1 MKSFVKKHCNF
12 CGEPMQDSV
21 TVCNQCGWDRSQDG
35 PPTTDPADKK
45 ARIGVALG
53 LAVAYYVMFSLVSG
67 ADAGARPSRASNPI
81 PIPVAEPA
89 APEYAPVTGEAV
101 ALGAVPPTIPGSLG
115 PTKPGAVFR
124 GIKVADSKSAS
135 IQARDALQYAFE
147 LPETD
152 QKCQLVGQIHGH
164 GGFASNLEVFLLTD
178 DEYLFWHANPVAVPH
193 SSWDTIR
200 GSEASLRYS
209 LPAPG
214 TYHLVISNVMSP
226 TPKTIQIKADVRCTS

>member
-12 CGEPMQDSV
+12 CGEPMQESA

-35 PPTTDPADKK
+35 APSADPADKK
-45 ARIGVALG
+45 ARIGVTLG

-67 ADAGARPSRASNPI
+67 ADAGARPSRAPNPT
-81 PIPVAEPA
+81 PVA
-89 APEYAPVTGEAV
+89 APTAPDYAPVTGEAI

-115 PTKPGAVFR
+115 PPKSGAVFR
-124 GIKVADSKSAS
+124 GIKVTDSKSAR
-135 IQARDALQYAFE
+135 IQALDALQYAFE

-152 QKCQLVGQIHGH
+152 QKCQLVGQIHGL
-164 GGFASNLEVFLLTD
+164 GGFASTLEVFLLTD
-178 DEYLFWHANPVAVPH
+178 DEYLFWHANPAAVPH

-214 TYHLVISNVMSP
+214 TYHLVISNMMSP
-226 TPKTIQIKADVRCTS
+226 TPKTIQIKVDVRCSS